1 VNNTK
6 ESFNFSF
13 NTVFP
18 ISSQQEEIFTNV
30 AKEVVDSSIEGYN
43 GTIFAYGQTGSGKTF
58 TITGGAE
65 HYEDRGIIPR
75 TLAYIFSETSKKK
88 DSFYEISVS
97 YLEIYNNEGFDLLN
111 ESHTSKNLH
120 DLPKVIPRET
130 ENEEI
135 VLTGLSVH
143 KAQNE
148 EDALNLL
155 FIGDTNRV
163 VSETPKNDASTRSHC
178 IFIIQIEAKKAGSDI
193 KTVSRLHLV
202 DLSGSERVGKTGIE
216 GILFRE
222 ATQINLSLHYLENCI
237 VCLNK
242 RSNGENIHVPYRN
255 SLLTLVLR
263 DSIGGNCKTRMIANI
278 SAENDDIE
286 ESIATCR
293 FASRVAMIK
302 NTVVRNE
309 SVDPALVIERLKRE
323 NAELKAELAMIK
335 GGEVRE
341 TLNEGEVEE
350 CKKEVEEFIRNRE
363 PGVHLIL
370 SKGKG
375 VLTAFFIIIYVD
387 DRLKINECFYQFKHL
402 YNDLL
407 RKSEGSASK
416 ETSSKQKNTQNNYN
430 KENQSN
436 ELNNEEI
443 QK

>member
-1 VNNTK
+1 MLSNDSKAEVFVPKNQSAGYVNNSK
-6 ESFNFSF
+6 EAFNFSF
-13 NTVFP
+13 NKVFEMATK
-18 ISSQQEEIFTNV
+18 QGEIFENV
-30 AKEVVDSSIEGYN
+30 AKEVIDSALEGYN
-43 GTIFAYGQTGSGKTF
+43 GTIFAYGQTGSGKTY

-88 DSFYEISVS
+88 DTFFEISVS

-111 ESHTSKNLH
+111 ENHTSKNLH

-178 IFIIQIEAKKAGSDI
+178 IFIIQIEAKLAGSDV

-216 GILFRE
+216 GTLFKE
-222 ATQINLSLHYLENCI
+222 ATHINLSLHYLEHVI

-242 RSNGENIHVPYRN
+242 RSLGENIHVPYRN

-278 SAENDDIE
+278 SAESCDID
-286 ESIATCR
+286 ESISTCR
-293 FASRVAMIK
+293 FASRVALIS
-302 NTVVRNE
+302 NTVVKNE
-309 SVDPALVIERLKRE
+309 AVDPALVIERLKRE
-323 NAELKAELAMIK
+323 NAELKAEIAMLK
-335 GGEVRE
+335 GGQVKEN
-341 TLNEGEVEE
+341 LNEIEIEE
-350 CKKEVEEFIRNRE
+350 CKSMVQEYIKSRE
-363 PGVHLIL
+363 PGVNLIL
-370 SKGKG
+370 S
-375 VLTAFFIIIYVD
+375 II
-387 DRLKINECFYQFKHL
+387 
-402 YNDLL
+402 
-407 RKSEGSASK
+407 
-416 ETSSKQKNTQNNYN
+416 
-430 KENQSN
+430 
-436 ELNNEEI
+436 
-443 QK
+443 

>member
-1 VNNTK
+1 VPPPPQMIFIRNGLFIYILDLQAADRKAEVFVPKNQSSGYVNNSK
-6 ESFNFSF
+6 EAFSFSF
-13 NTVFP
+13 NEVFE
-18 ISSQQEEIFTNV
+18 ISVKQESVFNQV

-43 GTIFAYGQTGSGKTF
+43 GTIFAYGQTGSGKTY

-65 HYEDRGIIPR
+65 HYEDRGVIPR
-75 TLAYIFSETSKKK
+75 TLAYIFSETSKRK

-111 ESHTSKNLH
+111 ENHTTKNLH

-178 IFIIQIEAKKAGSDI
+178 IFIIQIEAKKAGSDV

-202 DLSGSERVGKTGIE
+202 DLSGSERVGKTGID
-216 GILFRE
+216 GTLFKE
-222 ATQINLSLHYLENCI
+222 ATHINLSLHYLEHCI
-237 VCLNK
+237 VCLNR
-242 RSNGENIHVPYRN
+242 RSLGENIHVPYRN

-278 SAENDDIE
+278 SAEAVDIE
-286 ESIATCR
+286 ESISTCR
-293 FASRVAMIK
+293 FASRVALIK
-302 NTVVRNE
+302 NTVVKNE

-323 NAELKAELAMIK
+323 NEELKAELAMLK
-335 GGEVRE
+335 GGEGKE
-341 TLNEGEVEE
+341 CLDESEVEE
-350 CKKEVEEFIRNRE
+350 CKRQVDEYVKNRE
-363 PGVHLIL
+363 PGIKLIL
-370 SKGKG
+370 SNI
-375 VLTAFFIIIYVD
+375 L
-387 DRLKINECFYQFKHL
+387 
-402 YNDLL
+402 
-407 RKSEGSASK
+407 
-416 ETSSKQKNTQNNYN
+416 
-430 KENQSN
+430 
-436 ELNNEEI
+436 
-443 QK
+443 